1 MENRNTQA
9 ATPLNLDD
17 RDIAKWALPE
27 GAIARLGRGKNH
39 DVAFSPDGQYF
50 AVGTSIGCWLYKL
63 RTLSPIALCDTA
75 RGMISAVAFSADSRW
90 IVTYTFVENLK
101 VWDVQSGTCITQIE
115 IPNKQHYSRP
125 VFSQD
130 RQRITAASHERD
142 GKIYTWCARTGA
154 ELNATEIG
162 ETHGIYPFLFSQ
174 DRNLLAGKKRSTDS
188 DPESILVWHVET
200 GEQIACFTGYS
211 EGYSER
217 MDNLCFSPDGK
228 YLTAGSAEGT
238 IRIWDIESGQLAATH
253 TDSGDAQIFPYYSQE
268 DGLIA
273 AAVSKREVQV
283 WHIDRDE
290 KIDTF
295 EHRGDGWHVCFS
307 EDGAQL
313 LVASPSEIQIWTKG
327 NNSNAHTLS
336 TLHGHIPTMDTLVFS
351 ADEKTLAAGFWS
363 DNVLLW
369 DVASRRSYRPA
380 NERLPGTS
388 HNVYCSPS
396 GKIISINGSGN
407 NLNMQEVG
415 ESEPIVEL
423 IGPEGGL
430 GRAKAFSP
438 TGHRIASVDKD
449 NNIHIWERTGPLNS
463 GQGSGSWEKHTTVIN
478 DEEFTYGLVHS
489 PTGLAFSPD
498 GKRLASIS
506 RSQDW
511 KAGLWDVDSGE
522 QISELPLTP
531 LPSRT
536 YTYCADDTGI
546 AFSPRGDIIA
556 GGTWGEIVLWDA
568 TDGKTLMSLPQPED
582 SQRPITLCFSPCG
595 KYLASGAWWQP
606 DLQKVPIRLWEIA
619 TGKNITTFW
628 GHTTDVQCFTF
639 SQDGSLLVSGGHD
652 GVIYLWDLKP
662 YL

>member
-1 MENRNTQA
+1 MENRKTQA

-17 RDIAKWALPE
+17 SDVAKWALPE
-27 GAIARLGRGKNH
+27 GAIVRFGRGKNN

-50 AVGTSIGCWLYKL
+50 AVGSWIGLWLYEL
-63 RTLSPIALCDTA
+63 PTLSPFALCDTA
-75 RGMISAVAFSADSRW
+75 RGVISAVAFSADSRW

-154 ELNATEIG
+154 QLNAIEIG

-174 DRNLLAGKKRSTDS
+174 NRNLLAGRKRSTDS
-188 DPESILVWHVET
+188 DPESIFVWHVET

-217 MDNLCFSPDGK
+217 TDNLCFSPDGK

-238 IRIWDIESGQLAATH
+238 IRIWDIESGQLATTH
-253 TDSGDAQIFPYYSQE
+253 TDSGDTQMFPHYSPE
-268 DGLIA
+268 AGLIA
-273 AAVSKREVQV
+273 AAISKREVQV

-295 EHRGDGWHVCFS
+295 EHRGDSWHVRFS
-307 EDGAQL
+307 DCGTQL
-313 LVASPSEIQIWTKG
+313 AVASESEIKIWTKS
-327 NNSNAHTLS
+327 NNSNTHTLS

-369 DVASRRSYRPA
+369 DVANRRSYRPA

-388 HNVYCSPS
+388 HNVYRSPS

-478 DEEFTYGLVHS
+478 DEEFTYGLVHN

-536 YTYCADDTGI
+536 YTYCGDDTGI

-556 GGTWGEIVLWDA
+556 SGKWGEIVLWDA

-619 TGKNITTFW
+619 TGKNIATFW
-628 GHTTDVQCFTF
+628 GHTTDVQCFAF
-639 SQDGSLLVSGGHD
+639 SSDNTVLVSGGHD
-652 GVIYLWDLKP
+652 GAIYFWDLTP